1 MRKAHQYLALASFVS
16 ALLVL
21 QLRAS
26 PLSRSRYAD
35 DGTDAVQGV
44 AAYSLLVHAAFACS
58 SVCLVAL
65 LLYDRATG
73 AALGVLPHRGAPPG
87 SRWNGSRWV
96 RDPRPARAPSAS
108 GTPLAEPPA
117 AAASYAYA
125 SPAGAGV
132 TVDAYAA
139 SYQTEETPE
148 EARRRAERERAEA
161 EYWARVE
168 AEDDAREERA
178 GEEEEE
184 REKEARDRRRDARK
198 DAKRKSKAAERC
210 GGGGGGGGAFVVR
223 GACLIR
229 LRDVALARPEVLLL
243 LLGSREEMG
252 SIRRAMGG
260 VGGVRE
266 PTRAPLL
273 GYDDIPW
280 PPKMSS
286 LLAHAVAGRSGRMT
300 PRGRTCARPPSDLE
314 RRNSRTIGACEGGTR
329 ISSRRDGARGFV
341 RKIARACSSESTPS
355 RGRSTS
361 RSPRAVSGRRRGR
374 RNDGRA
380 AARADARKTPRPG
393 AVHGDVARVACG
405 RVATRDTI
413 ERAPRTSRR
422 SGSGRTA
429 S

>member
-1 MRKAHQYLALASFVS
+1 MRKAHRYLALASFVS

-44 AAYSLLVHAAFACS
+44 AAYSLLIHAAFACS

-198 DAKRKSKAAERC
+198 DAKRKSKAAERAAAAAAAAERSSS
-210 GGGGGGGGAFVVR
+210 GERASSASATSRSPPPKSSPSSSSARAKKWVR
-223 GACLIR
+223 FDERWA
-229 LRDVALARPEVLLL
+229 ALEASASQP
-243 LLGSREEMG
+243 G
-252 SIRRAMGG
+252 
-260 VGGVRE
+260 
-266 PTRAPLL
+266 APLL

-286 LLAHAVAGRSGRMT
+286 LLAHAVAGESGANDAARVDASSVG
-300 PRGRTCARPPSDLE
+300 PRETKLAYHRCVRRWHPDKFEARWGARLREEDRARVLE
-314 RRNSRTIGACEGGTR
+314 RVNA
-329 ISSRRDGARGFV
+329 V
-341 RKIARACSSESTPS
+341 ARALNV
-355 RGRSTS
+355 
-361 RSPRAVSGRRRGR
+361 AF
-374 RNDGRA
+374 
-380 AARADARKTPRPG
+380 AAR
-393 AVHGDVARVACG
+393 
-405 RVATRDTI
+405 
-413 ERAPRTSRR
+413 S
-422 SGSGRTA
+422 
-429 S
+429 

>member
-198 DAKRKSKAAERC
+198 DAKRRSKAAERAAAAAAAAERSSSGERASSASATSRC
-210 GGGGGGGGAFVVR
+210 PPRSPPPPPRLAKKWVR
-223 GACLIR
+223 FDERWA
-229 LRDVALARPEVLLL
+229 ALEASASQP
-243 LLGSREEMG
+243 G
-252 SIRRAMGG
+252 
-260 VGGVRE
+260 
-266 PTRAPLL
+266 APLL
-273 GYDDIPW
+273 GYDDIPGS
-280 PPKMSS
+280 PKMSS
-286 LLAHAVAGRSGRMT
+286 LWRT
-300 PRGRTCARPPSDLE
+300 PRGNRGV
-314 RRNSRTIGACEGGTR
+314 RRCEGG
-329 ISSRRDGARGFV
+329 
-341 RKIARACSSESTPS
+341 
-355 RGRSTS
+355 
-361 RSPRAVSGRRRGR
+361 
-374 RNDGRA
+374 
-380 AARADARKTPRPG
+380 
-393 AVHGDVARVACG
+393 RVL
-405 RVATRDTI
+405 R
-413 ERAPRTSRR
+413 RTSRDETRVPSVRRWHPDKFEARWGARLREEDRARVLERVNAVARALNVAFAAR
-422 SGSGRTA
+422 S
-429 S
+429 

>member
-198 DAKRKSKAAERC
+198 DAKRKSKAAERRRRRRRRS
-210 GGGGGGGGAFVVR
+210 VR
-223 GACLIR
+223 RPGSVPHPPPRRRAR
-229 LRDVALARPEVLLL
+229 PPRSPPPPPRLARRNGFDSTSDGRRWRRPRANPGRRSWATTTSPGRRRCLRSWRTP
-243 LLGSREEMG
+243 SRG
-252 SIRRAMGG
+252 NR
-260 VGGVRE
+260 
-266 PTRAPLL
+266 
-273 GYDDIPW
+273 
-280 PPKMSS
+280 
-286 LLAHAVAGRSGRMT
+286 GRMT
-300 PRGRTCARPPSDLE
+300 PRGRTRPPSDLE

-361 RSPRAVSGRRRGR
+361 RSPRVRERAKERAA
-374 RNDGRA
+374 NDGART
-380 AARADARKTPRPG
+380 ARADARKTPRPG